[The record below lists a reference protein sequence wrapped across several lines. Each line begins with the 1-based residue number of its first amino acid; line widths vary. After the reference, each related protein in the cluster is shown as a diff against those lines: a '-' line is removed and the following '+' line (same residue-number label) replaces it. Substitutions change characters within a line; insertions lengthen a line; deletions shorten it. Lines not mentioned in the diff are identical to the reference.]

1 MVEQF
6 PRIVPPSGD
15 AQAPKV
21 VPLQIPHGHCGPACP
36 FCPPEPDE
44 GELAELMLQPGDVAA
59 AMLRYSDGGEPRSG
73 TLLAFYGTPL
83 PALPHG
89 QRAPLLDAAER
100 QFRSGRVDGIR
111 ITCDPARLARA
122 PLGEW
127 RARGVRS
134 VEVPLLST
142 EPRVLREWGV
152 ENHPALMRDLAPRV
166 GFDIPEL
173 GILLVPGLPGD
184 SHDGA
189 VRTAR
194 SVAAMRPA
202 YVRIL
207 PAMALEGTRLE
218 IWWRSGAWDPM
229 TLDQAVSTC
238 AAMLGVFRDA
248 AIPVARLGLQPQ
260 FDLVRGP
267 RVLEGPYHPSLR
279 QLAESRLF
287 RRTIFEQV
295 GPSIHRGRVILRF
308 HPADESYVRGPMNS
322 TLNEMRKRLGFEDV
336 ELIAD
341 AALSRG
347 RPEVEVD
354 P

>member
-1 MVEQF
+1 MVERF
-6 PRIVPPSGD
+6 PSAASADRDTP
-15 AQAPKV
+15 APRV

-36 FCPPEPDE
+36 FCPAETDE
-44 GELAELMLQPGDVAA
+44 AELAELMLQPGDVAA
-59 AMLRYSDGGEPRSG
+59 AMLRYSDGEEPRAG

-89 QRAPLLDAAER
+89 LRAPLLDAAER
-100 QFRSGRVDGIR
+100 QFRSERVDGIR
-111 ITCDPARLARA
+111 ITCDPLRLARA

-142 EPRVLREWGV
+142 EPRVLREWGI
-152 ENHPALMRDLAPRV
+152 EGHSALMRDLAPRV

-184 SHDGA
+184 SHEGA
-189 VRTAR
+189 IRTAKR
-194 SVAAMRPA
+194 VAAMQPA

-218 IWWRSGAWDPM
+218 TWWRSGAWDPM

-238 AAMLGVFRDA
+238 AAMAGVFRDA
-248 AIPVARLGLQPQ
+248 RIPVARMGMQPQ

-279 QLAESRLF
+279 QLVESRLF
-287 RRTIFEQV
+287 RRMIFEQV
-295 GPSIHRGRVILRF
+295 GLCIRRGRVTLRF
-308 HPADESYVRGPMNS
+308 HPADESYVRGPMNG
-322 TLNEMRKRLGFEDV
+322 TLREMRKRLGFEDV
-336 ELIAD
+336 ELVAD
-341 AALSRG
+341 SALSRG